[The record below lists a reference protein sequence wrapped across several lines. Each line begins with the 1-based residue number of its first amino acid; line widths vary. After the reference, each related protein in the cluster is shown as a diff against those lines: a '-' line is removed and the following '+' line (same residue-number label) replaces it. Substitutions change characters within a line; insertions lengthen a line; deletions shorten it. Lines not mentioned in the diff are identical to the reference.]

1 MNEIWA
7 SQGFSDRLRS
17 SILSISIRDEALTNS
32 DTDLNPNSECF
43 SIKPL
48 MFRYNSS
55 GIFTSL
61 YDFATDITYRAKIK
75 RMLDIYVE
83 IFNNRHTFRHV
94 CRKGEGI

>member
-7 SQGFSDRLRS
+7 YQSFSDLLRS

-32 DTDLNPNSECF
+32 DTDLNPSSECF

-75 RMLDIYVE
+75 RILDIYVE
-83 IFNNRHTFRHV
+83 TFNNGSIFRHI
-94 CRKGEGI
+94 CRKGVRV

>member
-1 MNEIWA
+1 
-7 SQGFSDRLRS
+7 
-17 SILSISIRDEALTNS
+17 
-32 DTDLNPNSECF
+32 
-43 SIKPL
+43 
-48 MFRYNSS
+48 
-55 GIFTSL
+55 L